1 MCALL
6 LRVFCFC
13 MCLTVYLMTGFVFF
27 FLSSRR
33 RHTSCALVTGVQ
45 TCALPI
51 SAGAASAAFAGLTG
65 ARRQQPAAEWPI
77 GAGHTVE
84 DLIREMLRPM
94 LKEWLDA
101 NLPGLVDRLV
111 RQEIE
116 RVARNADAARR
127 RYSLTRARPRAPPR
141 NHRGPDRRRG
151 GTRRVNTVK
160 SRG

>member
-84 DLIREMLRPM
+84 DLIREIDR
-94 LKEWLDA
+94 KSVVE
-101 NLPGLVDRLV
+101 GKSESVRVDHGGRRIIKKKITNKNDV
-111 RQEIE
+111 QE
-116 RVARNADAARR
+116 
-127 RYSLTRARPRAPPR
+127 T
-141 NHRGPDRRRG
+141 
-151 GTRRVNTVK
+151 K
-160 SRG
+160 